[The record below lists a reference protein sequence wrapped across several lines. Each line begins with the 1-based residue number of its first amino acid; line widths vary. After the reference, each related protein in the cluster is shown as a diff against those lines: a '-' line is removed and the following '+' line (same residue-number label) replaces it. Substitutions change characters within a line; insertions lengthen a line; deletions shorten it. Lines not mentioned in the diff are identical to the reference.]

1 MGKASR
7 LPERATTAKPTDT
20 KSTESQRPTWS
31 CLPLTRTEFAHGLP
45 SYLSRINPKYKY
57 FIEYAALHDCGV
69 TFANSKVAAA
79 VAQGCGGGGT
89 RLRRRW
95 HRLRRRWHEVAA
107 AVARGSGGCGTRLRQ
122 RWHEGVAAVARGC
135 GGGGTTYGGDG
146 IEVKTTLLTVRSTKP
161 PKMRCHQNDR
171 RFRPTE

>member
-95 HRLRRRWHEVAA
+95 HDLRRRWHRSQNDAA
-107 AVARGSGGCGTRLRQ
+107 DPSAQPSRPKCAATKMIGAFGRRSDRER
-122 RWHEGVAAVARGC
+122 EGACMVDAH
-135 GGGGTTYGGDG
+135 
-146 IEVKTTLLTVRSTKP
+146 RSATSFSMTEKP
-161 PKMRCHQNDR
+161 PARC
-171 RFRPTE
+171 